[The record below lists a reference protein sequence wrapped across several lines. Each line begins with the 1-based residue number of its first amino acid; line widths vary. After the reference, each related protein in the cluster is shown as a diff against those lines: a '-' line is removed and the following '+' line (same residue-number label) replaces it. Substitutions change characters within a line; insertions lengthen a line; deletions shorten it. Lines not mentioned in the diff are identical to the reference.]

1 MKIPIDLLQPPPA
14 PLHLYRKDLLLTKD
28 FFFNKLAKL
37 EMVFRRELLLKIKQL
52 SIYTSLV

>member
-1 MKIPIDLLQPPPA
+1 MKNPIDPLQPPPA
-14 PLHLYRKDLLLTKD
+14 PPHLYRKDLLLTIY
-28 FFFNKLAKL
+28 FFFNQLAKL